1 MKRTLTL
8 AALIAI
14 GAAFAP
20 LPALAQT
27 DFQLYIGSAPP
38 APIYER
44 IPVARHGHVW
54 APGYWEWRGHR
65 HHWVPGHYIVARPG
79 YVYAPPAWR
88 ERQGRWY
95 MEPARWSQY
104 GGRDRDRDGVPDRFE
119 RRDYQPVYAGGYR
132 DGRDGWR
139 DGRDGWRD
147 GRDGYR
153 DGRRHDR
160 GYRDTDRDG
169 VPNRYDRDLDNDG
182 IRNEHDRDRDG
193 DGVRNRWDDSPNN
206 PYRR

>member
-1 MKRTLTL
+1 MKRTLSL

-20 LPALAQT
+20 LPALAQA

-44 IPVARHGHVW
+44 APAPRHGYVW

-65 HHWVPGHYIVARPG
+65 HAWVPGHYISARPG
-79 YVYAPPAWR
+79 YVYAPPSWR
-88 ERQGRWY
+88 ERHGRWY
-95 MEPARWSQY
+95 MEPARWTPY
-104 GGRDRDRDGVPDRFE
+104 GPDRDRDGLPDRFE
-119 RRDYQPVYAGGYR
+119 RRGYAPVYGGGYR
-132 DGRDGWR
+132 DGRDY
-139 DGRDGWRD
+139 
-147 GRDGYR
+147 YR
-153 DGRRHDR
+153 DGRGYDRDRDR
-160 GYRDTDRDG
+160 GRYRDTDRDG

-182 IRNEHDRDRDG
+182 VRNSRDRDRDG
-193 DGVRNRWDDSPNN
+193 DGVPNRWDHRPEN